1 MRLMITDSG
10 LGGLSVC
17 AGIEEKLRSSKVDL
31 EILYINANPE
41 ADGGYNS
48 LPTQNDRIDMF
59 DRFLEGSYSIYGPDR
74 IAIACNT
81 LSVIYDETNFSKEG
95 VVAVD
100 GIVDAAVRMSEAHL
114 SKHSDQGLI
123 VFATETTTEAGTYP
137 KMISPG
143 KQPVIPQAC
152 PDLASAITSD
162 ASGDACRKMVKEYAR
177 EALNKFNNQPESVA
191 GLLACTHYGYQS
203 RVFAQVLKTY
213 GVQATI
219 LDPNTLMVDQL
230 IDEIPEPGSS
240 TSGELSIR
248 FISRFPVPDVEIAS
262 VSTYLS
268 DRAPLTLN
276 SLRNQEIQPDLF
288 QSK

>member
-17 AGIEEKLRSSKVDL
+17 AGIEEKLRSPAVDL

-48 LPTQNDRIDMF
+48 LPTQNDRIHMF
-59 DRFLEGSYSIYGPDR
+59 DRFLKGAYSIYRPDR

-81 LSVIYDETNFSKEG
+81 LSVIYDETNFSREG

-100 GIVDAAVRMSEAHL
+100 GIVEAAVRMSEAHL
-114 SKHSDQGLI
+114 SKHTDQGLI
-123 VFATETTTEAGTYP
+123 IFATETTTEAGTYP
-137 KMISPG
+137 RMISSG
-143 KQPVIPQAC
+143 KRPVIPQAC

-162 ASGDACRKMVKEYAR
+162 ASGAACREMVMEYTR
-177 EALNKFNNQPESVA
+177 DALDQFNKQPISVA

-203 RVFAQVLKTY
+203 RIFAQVLEAN
-213 GVQATI
+213 GIQATI

-230 IDEIPEPGSS
+230 VDDIPELGSS
-240 TSGELSIR
+240 NSGELRIR
-248 FISRFPVPDVEIAS
+248 FISRFPVPEVEIAS

-268 DRAPLTLN
+268 DRAPLTLD
-276 SLRNQEIQPDLF
+276 SLRNQEIQPNLF